1 MSWEVNEFQLR
12 KGITE
17 IEGKATRVGASE
29 SGQRAS
35 FNRANGVSEI
45 EGKATRVVT
54 TEPGQR
60 RSFNGVR
67 GPRDIEGKAAR
78 VAARGIKRNYHV
90 PIDASEWRATI
101 EVRCSGKGDE
111 KAITLKTLADQEAA
125 DALCWAAESG
135 RSFS

>member
-1 MSWEVNEFQLR
+1 VSWEVNEFQLR

-29 SGQRAS
+29 SGQRA
-35 FNRANGVSEI
+35 
-45 EGKATRVVT
+45 
-54 TEPGQR
+54 
-60 RSFNGVR
+60 SFNGVR

-111 KAITLKTLADQEAA
+111 KAITLKTLADQAAA
-125 DALCWAAESG
+125 DALCWAAESA
-135 RSFS
+135 RSSS